1 MQIRIEKK
9 NNFLYDIK
17 LDIKLVKKKIN
28 SEYKRVVITSLKR
41 ARLIKS
47 YKRRKVQKSGRC
59 ATMKQ
64 VMTQACHRPIYR
76 CLICVCARQRW
87 KKSVIDAPTTKID
100 ALILSQYR
108 DRDYNKSQDKD
119 FSMRSIS
126 TKDFFQDCH
135 CPSVTSCYMSF
146 A

>member
-17 LDIKLVKKKIN
+17 LDIKLVKKIIN

-64 VMTQACHRPIYR
+64 VMTQACHRPINR
-76 CLICVCARQRW
+76 GLICVCVGG
-87 KKSVIDAPTTKID
+87 SDGSS
-100 ALILSQYR
+100 LL
-108 DRDYNKSQDKD
+108 
-119 FSMRSIS
+119 
-126 TKDFFQDCH
+126 
-135 CPSVTSCYMSF
+135 
-146 A
+146 

>member
-17 LDIKLVKKKIN
+17 LDIKLVKKIIN

-47 YKRRKVQKSGRC
+47 YKRKVQKSGRC

-64 VMTQACHRPIYR
+64 VMMQACNRPINR
-76 CLICVCARQRW
+76 GRICVCGQQRW
-87 KKSVIDAPTTKID
+87 KKSVMDAPTT
-100 ALILSQYR
+100 
-108 DRDYNKSQDKD
+108 
-119 FSMRSIS
+119 
-126 TKDFFQDCH
+126 
-135 CPSVTSCYMSF
+135 
-146 A
+146 

>member
-47 YKRRKVQKSGRC
+47 YKRRKV
-59 ATMKQ
+59 
-64 VMTQACHRPIYR
+64 
-76 CLICVCARQRW
+76 
-87 KKSVIDAPTTKID
+87 
-100 ALILSQYR
+100 
-108 DRDYNKSQDKD
+108 
-119 FSMRSIS
+119 
-126 TKDFFQDCH
+126 
-135 CPSVTSCYMSF
+135 
-146 A
+146 